1 MSVNNVVFLE
11 VLEWFDQSGNEVC
24 HRLPQEGSGEF
35 KLGAQAIVRQNQAA
49 VFFSQGVACDAL
61 GPGRHTISTLN
72 IPILTKLL
80 SLPWGFTSPIRAEI
94 YFVNMKVFTNL
105 KWGTRDPV
113 AFRDRELGL
122 VRLRAHGIFNIQIN
136 QPVLFVNSL
145 VGTKP
150 TFLVEE
156 LEEYLSQVIVSRLN
170 DYLGEKLD
178 TLLDLPSQY
187 SEFAQGLSRELTRD
201 FSTYGIALKELYIN
215 AITPPADVQAAID
228 DRTRLGLLGGDMEN
242 LMKMKAAM
250 ALEKS
255 AESQSLAQGGI
266 GMGLGLMIPGLLGG
280 MGLFDRQPGEPGKNG
295 PKKGGQRCPECG
307 SEIGP
312 NARFCPNCGH
322 QILVFRKCTRCGKNL
337 TPKASFCPY
346 CGTPAGS
353 EPMPKIC
360 PHCGAQN
367 LPQAS
372 FCNQCGQSLED
383 EG

>member
-1 MSVNNVVFLE
+1 MGTNNVVFLE

-49 VFFSQGVACDAL
+49 VFYSQGVACDAL

-94 YFVNMKVFTNL
+94 YFVNLKVFTNL

-113 AFRDRELGL
+113 AFRDKELGL
-122 VRLRAHGIFNIQIN
+122 VRLRAHGIFNIQIS

-150 TFLVEE
+150 TFLIEE

-170 DYLGEKLD
+170 DFLGENLD
-178 TLLDLPSQY
+178 SLLDLPSQY
-187 SEFAQGLSRELTRD
+187 SEFAQGLSDDLSKD
-201 FSTYGIALKELYIN
+201 FASFGIALKDLYIN
-215 AITPPADVQAAID
+215 AITPPAEVQAAID
-228 DRTRLGLLGGDMEN
+228 DRTRLELLGGN
-242 LMKMKAAM
+242 LQDLVKMKAAM

-255 AESQSLAQGGI
+255 AQGSSMAQGGI
-266 GMGLGLMIPGLLGG
+266 GMGLGLMIPGLLSG
-280 MGLFDRQPGEPGKNG
+280 MGLYSGQEAKPENRPSQT
-295 PKKGGQRCPECG
+295 QRCPECG
-307 SEIGP
+307 FELDP
-312 NARFCPNCGH
+312 NSRFCPNCGH
-322 QILVFRKCTRCGKNL
+322 QILVFRRCANCGKNL
-337 TPKASFCPY
+337 TPKAKFCPS

-353 EPMPKIC
+353 ALLPKVC
-360 PHCGAQN
+360 PNCGKEN
-367 LPQAS
+367 LPKAT
-372 FCNQCGQSLED
+372 FCNNCGEKL
-383 EG
+383 